1 MPSDAARPH
10 SVVDRP
16 QPDMSAL
23 MAVRMHC
30 RARPGANQAL
40 LALPAALWL
49 VVFAVLP
56 LGFLLVMSFWT
67 STIFGL
73 STEFTFDNY
82 VTIFSDSVYVTIL
95 AKTIRIALITT
106 SITLIFSY
114 PMAYFLASLSGR
126 RKAVCLLLLFM
137 PFWSSYVVR
146 TFLWLPMLGRNGLI
160 NTLLIKIGVIDE
172 PLSVLLYSEGTVHLG
187 LFYVYSLFMI
197 LPIYLSLDRLDRRLI
212 EAAGDLG
219 AGPLQAFYRVV
230 LPLSMPGVL
239 SGSVMVFLLAC
250 GAYVTP
256 QLLGGTAGVMFGN
269 IIAAQYLNT
278 NNWPLGAAL
287 SVVLVAVVLLGM
299 LLIGRRA
306 KLEDIFVG
314 GHH

>member
-1 MPSDAARPH
+1 MAA
-10 SVVDRP
+10 V
-16 QPDMSAL
+16 L
-23 MAVRMHC
+23 KVR
-30 RARPGANQAL
+30 AAPGARQAW
-40 LALPAALWL
+40 LALPGAIWL
-49 VVFAVLP
+49 MTFAVVP
-56 LGFLLVMSFWT
+56 LGFLVVMSFWT
-67 STIFGL
+67 TTIFGL

-82 VTIFSDSVYVTIL
+82 VTIFSDSVYLTIL

-106 SITLIFSY
+106 CLTLLVSY
-114 PMAYFLASLSGR
+114 PVAYFLATLSGR
-126 RKAVCLLLLFM
+126 GKAVCLLLLFM

-146 TFLWLPMLGRNGLI
+146 TFLWLPMLGRNGLV
-160 NTLLIKIGVIDE
+160 NTLLLKIGIIDE
-172 PLSVLLYSEGTVHLG
+172 PLNVLLFSEGTVHLG
-187 LFYVYSLFMI
+187 LIYVYSLFMI

-212 EAAGDLG
+212 EAAADLG
-219 AGPLQAFYRVV
+219 AGPFNTFRRVV

-287 SVVLVAVVLLGM
+287 SVVLVLVVLAGM
-299 LLIGRRA
+299 FLVGRRA
-306 KLEDIFVG
+306 KLEEIFVG
-314 GHH
+314 GQH

>member
-1 MPSDAARPH
+1 MALLSAR
-10 SVVDRP
+10 
-16 QPDMSAL
+16 QAT
-23 MAVRMHC
+23 
-30 RARPGANQAL
+30 PGSGQAL
-40 LALPAALWL
+40 LALPGAIWL
-49 VVFAVLP
+49 LGFAVLP

-73 STEFTFDNY
+73 STEFTLDNY
-82 VTIFSDSVYVTIL
+82 ITIFSDPVYVTIL
-95 AKTIRIALITT
+95 AKTIRVALITT
-106 SITLIFSY
+106 AITLLFSY
-114 PMAYFLASLSGR
+114 PMAYFLASLKGR
-126 RKAVCLLLLFM
+126 WKVVCLLLLFM

-146 TFLWLPMLGRNGLI
+146 TFMWLPMLGRNGLV
-160 NTLLIKIGVIDE
+160 NTLLMQAGIIDE
-172 PLSVLLYSEGTVHLG
+172 PLNVLLYSEGTVHLG

-212 EAAGDLG
+212 EAAADLG
-219 AGPLQAFYRVV
+219 AGPFRVFSRII

-256 QLLGGTAGVMFGN
+256 QLLGGTSGVMFGN

-287 SVVLVAVVLLGM
+287 SILLIAVVLFCM
-299 LLIGRRA
+299 FVVGRRA
-306 KLEDIFVG
+306 RLEEIFVG
-314 GHH
+314 GGH